1 MNGKARLKFSL
12 FLFGSGLSLVIGLAI
27 IALVTQFVAYFQQGA
42 NPASIFRGHSLYI
55 PRESEAR
62 WQISDS
68 DGKIPTPAERDEII
82 AAYWA
87 AWDALGRAAQTGD
100 TSDLLTGW
108 AGSAYEQSLAGID
121 PAVRLTQLHS
131 GHSLVLRY
139 LSSDGSVVAFD
150 DQSFTLTQERDGTE
164 VTLTVSASVVMTL
177 DQGFWRIRQ
186 ITLEYR

>member
-12 FLFGSGLSLVIGLAI
+12 FLFGSGLSLVMGLAI
-27 IALVTQFVAYFQQGA
+27 IALVTQFAAYFQQGA

-55 PRESEAR
+55 PHDSEAR
-62 WQISDS
+62 WQISDG

-82 AAYWA
+82 AAYWG
-87 AWDALGRAAQTGD
+87 AWEALGRAAQTGD

-108 AGSAYEQSLAGID
+108 AGAAYEHALAGID
-121 PAVRLTQLHS
+121 ADIRLTQLHS
-131 GHSLVLRY
+131 GHSLTLRY

-150 DQSFTLTQERDGTE
+150 DQNFTLTQKHEGAE
-164 VTLTVSASVVMTL
+164 VTLSVSASVVMTL